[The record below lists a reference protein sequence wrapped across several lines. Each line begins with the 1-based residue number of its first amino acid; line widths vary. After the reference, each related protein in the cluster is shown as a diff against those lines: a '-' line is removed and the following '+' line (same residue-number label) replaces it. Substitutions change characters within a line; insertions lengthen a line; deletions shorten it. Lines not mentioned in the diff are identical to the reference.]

1 LASRIEDTAAPD
13 YGKVHKSC
21 RKPGRLVHLDSDD
34 IRKVLE
40 AVAASDMTIEE
51 AVRGL
56 ATMPFLR
63 VGDVSMDTHRHLR
76 RGIAEAVYGESKS
89 PAQIR
94 SALAAAIENGS
105 NCVVTRLPTEVADA
119 VMASFPELAT
129 DGRLAFDEIARMMV
143 LRIRPVDRRGRGYIA
158 VVSAGASDL
167 PVAEEAALALE
178 TAGDPVVR
186 VRDVGVAGIHRLSP
200 HLETIRGAAAVIV
213 VAGMEGALPGVVAGL
228 GPAPV
233 IGVPTSVGYGTAFAG
248 LTALLAMLNS
258 CAGGVTVVNIDNGY
272 GAAVAAHLIN
282 SDRPLAAGCDR

>member
-1 LASRIEDTAAPD
+1 M
-13 YGKVHKSC
+13 
-21 RKPGRLVHLDSDD
+21 DSDD

>member
-1 LASRIEDTAAPD
+1 MAVASRE
-13 YGKVHKSC
+13 
-21 RKPGRLVHLDSDD
+21 
-34 IRKVLE
+34 
-40 AVAASDMTIEE
+40 MTIED
-51 AVRGL
+51 AVKGL

-63 VGDVSMDTHRHLR
+63 VGDVSMDTHRQLR
-76 RGIAEAVYGESKS
+76 RGIAEGIYGESKS
-89 PAQIR
+89 PAQIC
-94 SALAAAIENGS
+94 SAIAASLKNGS
-105 NCVVTRLPTEVADA
+105 NCVVTRVASEVAAA
-119 VMASFPELAT
+119 VAGSLPELTA
-129 DGRLAFDEIARMMV
+129 DGRLAFNPVARMMLLKV
-143 LRIRPVDRRGRGYIA
+143 RPIERHGRGYVA

-167 PVAEEAALALE
+167 PVAEEAVLALE
-178 TAGDPVVR
+178 MAGDPVVR

-228 GPAPV
+228 GPAPI

-282 SDRPLAAGCDR
+282 SDRPLAAV